1 VDPLALAT
9 TPPDLPAC
17 DDDFDGFT
25 AFDFTNYD
33 TLILNG
39 QDSTVFT
46 VTYHTSQA
54 DADANSNPLASPYIN
69 TISNQQPI
77 YARVEQNAFSLCYS
91 TTQFN
96 LNVIALPSLVSPT
109 ILEVCDDGT
118 PDGLT
123 EIDITLKDDEIRG
136 GNSNYSI
143 SYHVSQSDAD
153 LGISSLTS
161 PYTNTS
167 NPQTLYVRGEDIITG
182 CHSITTLDLGVT
194 QAAVAFTPAA
204 PIEYCDPDSDGF
216 GTFDLT
222 ALDAEISGG
231 AAGVTVTYHETQ
243 SDAENGVNALA
254 SPYNNIVIDTQI
266 IYARVESATVLTDC
280 ATIIDLTLKVSPTP
294 QLSPPT
300 ALALCD
306 DNTDEVVQFNLN
318 NSIPGLLDGIALSDV
333 AISFYETEANAALS
347 TNAISTPMAYSNLSN
362 PQLVWVRVEYV
373 STGCEKLSSLELI
386 VNPLPIISQPTP
398 LAICDD
404 SVADALTAFDLT
416 QKNTEITLGDGSL
429 EVVYYTTLAAA
440 ESATNAI
447 ADPTAYTN
455 EAIGT
460 AAANPQTLYVR
471 VTDLDS
477 GCYDLTTLTI
487 RVLPN
492 PTPSPAPADL
502 ELCDDTNSGDGEEVF
517 DLTTEEVFILNGE
530 LGVSAS
536 YHETLAAAE
545 SGTNAIA
552 NPGAYTNIET
562 PVQTIYVRVTNT
574 LTGCYALVDFDIIV
588 HPLPRATAVGD
599 LIACELNTDDVYE
612 FDLEAQSSTVLGSQD
627 PSIVEVSY
635 HTSLADAA
643 LGINFLGSPYANN
656 SDPELIYVSVFNTAT
671 GCRNTQLQFSLEVH
685 EAAQATAPL
694 QAYILCDD
702 NVETDGDPSN
712 DRVQFD
718 LSTQD
723 GFVLDGQDPLNY
735 IVSYY
740 ASQADADQAINAL
753 PMLYENGVNPQVVIA
768 RVDNDIQV
776 LNSSGALVDSSIC
789 YETAQV
795 TLEVNPLPIVIIDPE
810 YILCVDT
817 NGTEV
822 LAPLVI
828 DTDLSAADYTFV
840 WADAGGAV
848 VGSGS
853 SYAPT
858 QGGSYSLEVF
868 DATLPTLCAAPIEV
882 FTVIESNPPMLT
894 AQVVTA
900 AFASTHVIEASATGQ
915 GIYEYSLDQGPWGDS
930 GTFIDVTPGTHL
942 VTARDVNGCGETKT
956 EVYVIDF
963 PLYFTPNGDGYNDRW
978 NIVGVANQGDAKIH
992 IFDRYGKLLKQI
1004 SPSGEGWDGTYN
1016 GVLMPATDY
1025 WFSLEYTDPTTGNLE
1040 ILRAHFTLKR

>member
-1 VDPLALAT
+1 M
-9 TPPDLPAC
+9 
-17 DDDFDGFT
+17 
-25 AFDFTNYD
+25 
-33 TLILNG
+33 
-39 QDSTVFT
+39 
-46 VTYHTSQA
+46 
-54 DADANSNPLASPYIN
+54 
-69 TISNQQPI
+69 
-77 YARVEQNAFSLCYS
+77 
-91 TTQFN
+91 
-96 LNVIALPSLVSPT
+96 PSLVSPT

-143 SYHVSQSDAD
+143 SYHLSQSDAD

-194 QAAVAFTPAA
+194 QAAVAFTPAS

-254 SPYNNIVIDTQI
+254 SPYNNLVIDTQT

-294 QLSPPT
+294 QLSPLT

-333 AISFYETEANAALS
+333 AVSFYETEANAALS

-386 VNPLPIISQPTP
+386 VNHLPIISQPTP

-492 PTPSPAPADL
+492 PTPSPAPTDL

-552 NPGAYTNIET
+552 NPAAYTNI
-562 PVQTIYVRVTNT
+562 
-574 LTGCYALVDFDIIV
+574 
-588 HPLPRATAVGD
+588 
-599 LIACELNTDDVYE
+599 
-612 FDLEAQSSTVLGSQD
+612 
-627 PSIVEVSY
+627 
-635 HTSLADAA
+635 
-643 LGINFLGSPYANN
+643 
-656 SDPELIYVSVFNTAT
+656 
-671 GCRNTQLQFSLEVH
+671 
-685 EAAQATAPL
+685 
-694 QAYILCDD
+694 
-702 NVETDGDPSN
+702 
-712 DRVQFD
+712 
-718 LSTQD
+718 
-723 GFVLDGQDPLNY
+723 
-735 IVSYY
+735 
-740 ASQADADQAINAL
+740 
-753 PMLYENGVNPQVVIA
+753 
-768 RVDNDIQV
+768 
-776 LNSSGALVDSSIC
+776 
-789 YETAQV
+789 
-795 TLEVNPLPIVIIDPE
+795 
-810 YILCVDT
+810 
-817 NGTEV
+817 
-822 LAPLVI
+822 
-828 DTDLSAADYTFV
+828 
-840 WADAGGAV
+840 
-848 VGSGS
+848 
-853 SYAPT
+853 
-858 QGGSYSLEVF
+858 
-868 DATLPTLCAAPIEV
+868 
-882 FTVIESNPPMLT
+882 
-894 AQVVTA
+894 
-900 AFASTHVIEASATGQ
+900 
-915 GIYEYSLDQGPWGDS
+915 
-930 GTFIDVTPGTHL
+930 
-942 VTARDVNGCGETKT
+942 
-956 EVYVIDF
+956 
-963 PLYFTPNGDGYNDRW
+963 
-978 NIVGVANQGDAKIH
+978 
-992 IFDRYGKLLKQI
+992 
-1004 SPSGEGWDGTYN
+1004 
-1016 GVLMPATDY
+1016 
-1025 WFSLEYTDPTTGNLE
+1025 
-1040 ILRAHFTLKR
+1040 